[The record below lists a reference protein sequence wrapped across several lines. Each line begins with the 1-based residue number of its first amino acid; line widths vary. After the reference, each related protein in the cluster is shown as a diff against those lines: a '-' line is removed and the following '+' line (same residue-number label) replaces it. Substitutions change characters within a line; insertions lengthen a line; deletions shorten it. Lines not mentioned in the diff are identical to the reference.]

1 VVVVDGG
8 DEERGQRGRRGLW
21 SRHFMAGEG
30 IVIRKLSLGVMI
42 LDLGGANQNCT
53 KKGHADSGITK
64 INFKHATEIAQILQL
79 VPTMVAITAPQIAVL
94 CLRDRI

>member
-1 VVVVDGG
+1 VIVVDGG
-8 DEERGQRGRRGLW
+8 DEERGEGRRRWLW

-53 KKGHADSGITK
+53 EKGAS
-64 INFKHATEIAQILQL
+64 
-79 VPTMVAITAPQIAVL
+79 
-94 CLRDRI
+94 